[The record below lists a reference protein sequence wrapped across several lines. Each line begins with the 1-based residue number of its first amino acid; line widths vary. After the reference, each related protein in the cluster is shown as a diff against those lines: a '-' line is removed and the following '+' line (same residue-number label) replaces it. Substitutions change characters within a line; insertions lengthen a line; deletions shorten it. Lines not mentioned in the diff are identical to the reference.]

1 MEGVVLY
8 LLKNELSKKILNAK
22 IQKILKADKLT
33 FLFFFD
39 RGGEGVFLNF
49 SEQPIIY
56 LKEGALD
63 VTELTPDTM
72 WEGLLSGYKVVEIYQ
87 DDWNRVYRWK
97 LEKKD
102 KVRFLY
108 MEFTGRFS
116 NLVLT
121 EEDNKIVTA
130 LKPMGFALDSA
141 KRIIRGGFIY
151 SFPNFK
157 PKYFPQDVDFEPLL
171 SEKGVRV
178 LDILIKNLKG
188 IGKDTGIDI
197 LSYLGY
203 GPAIETPLAKD
214 DIDRITHFLI
224 ETYRKWKEFMYTPY
238 VLYSNDEKPL
248 RTTFFPF
255 DRTVEYPTLSS
266 AISLVYEHKY
276 KTKELITLRNR
287 YLRLVNEKIEA
298 LLKKIDQIEEEIK
311 LAEGADMFM
320 QKGELLK
327 VNLSKIKKGMDK
339 VEVVNYYKYPPE
351 KEYVELDPELSPHEN
366 VEKYFKKYTK
376 YKKGKEKLRDLYDR
390 LIKELEILKELKIDI
405 EESEDLSWI
414 KDRLED
420 IGILKKEKT
429 PITYRGEKLKIK
441 RFVSPDGF
449 LILVGRS
456 AKDNEMVLKLASP
469 NDYWLHVRDMPGSHV
484 IIKRSGK
491 KDVPFRTIKYAAS
504 IAAYFS
510 KGRGST
516 NVGVD
521 YTLRKYVKPI
531 KGGGP
536 GFVNFREEK
545 TIYVNPYEFKENS
558 SSNHE
563 RSS

>member
-1 MEGVVLY
+1 MEGVILH
-8 LLKNELSKKILNAK
+8 LLRNEFSKKISNIK
-22 IQKILKADKLT
+22 IKKVLKADKLT
-33 FLFFFD
+33 FMLLFN
-39 RGGEGVFLNF
+39 RINEGVFLNF
-49 SEQPIIY
+49 SEKPIIY
-56 LKEGALD
+56 IREGIPED
-63 VTELTPDTM
+63 MDLTFDPL
-72 WEGLLSGYKVVEIYQ
+72 WEGLLSDWKVSHIYQ
-87 DDWNRVYRWK
+87 DDWNRVYKWK

-116 NLVLT
+116 NLILT
-121 EEDNKIVTA
+121 EGDNKIITA
-130 LKPMGFALDSA
+130 LKPMGFSLDSA
-141 KRIIRGGFIY
+141 KRVIRGGFVY
-151 SFPNFK
+151 SFPNFM
-157 PKYFPQDVDFEPLL
+157 PKFFPQDIDLKSLFFRE
-171 SEKGVRV
+171 GMRV
-178 LDILIKNLKG
+178 LDILVKNLKG
-188 IGKDTGIDI
+188 IGRGTGEDI

-203 GPAIETPLAKD
+203 DPFIETPLKEG
-214 DIDRITHFLI
+214 DIHKITVFLNDI
-224 ETYRKWKEFMYTPY
+224 YNKWREFVYTPY
-238 VLYSNDEKPL
+238 VLHNNENKPL
-248 RTTFFPF
+248 KFTLFPF
-255 DRTVEYPTLSS
+255 EKAVEYPTLSM
-266 AISLVYEHKY
+266 AICLVYEYEY
-276 KTKELITLRNR
+276 KTKGLIASKKR

-298 LLKKIDQIEEEIK
+298 LSKKIKEIEKEIS
-311 LAEGADMFM
+311 LAEGADIFM

-327 VNLSKIKKGMDK
+327 VNLSRIKKGMDK
-339 VEVVNYYKYPPE
+339 IEVINYYKYPPE
-351 KEYVELDPELSPHEN
+351 KEYIELDPELSPYEN
-366 VEKYFKKYTK
+366 VDRYFKKYTK
-376 YKKGKEKLRDLYDR
+376 YKKGKEKLRDVYKHLTEELNR
-390 LIKELEILKELKIDI
+390 LKSLKVNI
-405 EESEDLSWI
+405 EETENFSWI
-414 KDRLED
+414 KEELES
-420 IGILKKEKT
+420 IGILKKERT
-429 PITYRGEKLKIK
+429 AITYKGEKIRVR

-491 KDVPFRTIKYAAS
+491 KEVPFSTIKYAAS

-521 YTLRKYVKPI
+521 YTLRKYVRPI

-558 SSNHE
+558 SSNQE

>member
-8 LLKNELSKKILNAK
+8 LLRDELSKKILNTK

-33 FLFFFD
+33 LLFFFD
-39 RGGEGVFLNF
+39 GVGEGIFLNF
-49 SEQPIIY
+49 SEQPSIY
-56 LKEGALD
+56 LKKATLD
-63 VTELTPDTM
+63 APELAPDTM
-72 WEGLLSGYKVVEIYQ
+72 WEGLLFGYKVVEIYQ
-87 DDWNRVYRWK
+87 DDWNRVYRWR

-116 NLVLT
+116 NLILT
-121 EEDNKIVTA
+121 EEDNKIITA

-141 KRIIRGGFIY
+141 KRIIRGGFVY
-151 SFPNFK
+151 SFPKFM
-157 PKYFPQDVDFEPLL
+157 PKYFPQDVDFESLL
-171 SEKGVRV
+171 FGKGVRV
-178 LDILIKNLKG
+178 LDILMKNLKG
-188 IGKDTGIDI
+188 IGKDTGADI

-203 GPAIETPLAKD
+203 DPSIETPLGKK
-214 DIDRITHFLI
+214 DIDRIVHFLI
-224 ETYRKWKEFMYTPY
+224 DTYKDWKAFVYTPY
-238 VLYSNDEKPL
+238 VLYGNDGKPL
-248 RTTFFPF
+248 KITLFPF
-255 DRTVEYPTLSS
+255 DRAVEYPTLSS
-266 AISLVYEHKY
+266 TISLVYEHKY
-276 KTKELITLRNR
+276 KTKELIILKNR

-298 LLKKIDQIEEEIK
+298 LLKKIDQIEKEIK

-327 VNLSKIKKGMDK
+327 VNLSKIKRGMDK
-339 VEVVNYYKYPPE
+339 IEVINYYKYPPE
-351 KEYVELDPELSPHEN
+351 KEYIELDPELSPHEN
-366 VEKYFKKYTK
+366 VERYFKKYTK
-376 YKKGKEKLRDLYDR
+376 YKKGKEKLRDLHNH
-390 LIKELEILKELKIDI
+390 LIRELEMLKELKIDI
-405 EESEDLSWI
+405 EGSDDLSWV
-414 KDRLED
+414 KERLED

-429 PITYRGEKLKIK
+429 PITYRGERLKIK

-469 NDYWLHVRDMPGSHV
+469 NDYWLHVRDIPGSHV

-491 KDVPFRTIKYAAS
+491 KDVPFSTIKYAAS

-510 KGRGST
+510 KGREDT

-563 RSS
+563 RSD